1 MNKSPCYF
9 STSCMANIPLKDVLR
24 QCEEYGIYSI
34 ELSAPHPYE
43 PLEKVRELLLE
54 FRHKGFRFT
63 IHNYFPPQE
72 RDFVLNIASLDD
84 NIRSQCRN
92 LVGEALKL
100 ARVIESPIYGI
111 HMGYL
116 ADGDVDS
123 RGIFQFKPEK
133 YSRSLC
139 LKQMSAFV
147 KDTTQEISN
156 GMILILENLFPGR
169 TGNYSLGCTFDEI
182 KKIMSMV
189 PEQVG
194 LLLDLGHL
202 NVSSHILGFDKFS
215 FLEKYLT
222 EFGDTIYEVHLSEN
236 SGEADEHLP
245 VGKESW
251 QLNVLKDIC
260 DIPFH
265 KKNTRIYC
273 LEARNTYS
281 LDSLKMSLELINKYL
296 S

>member
-1 MNKSPCYF
+1 
-9 STSCMANIPLKDVLR
+9 MANIPLKDVLR
-24 QCEEYGIYSI
+24 QCEENGIYSV

-54 FRHKGFRFT
+54 YRHKGFRFT
-63 IHNYFPPQE
+63 IHNYFPPQQ

-100 ARVIESPIYGI
+100 ARDIESPIYGI

-116 ADGDVDS
+116 ADGDADS

-133 YSRSLC
+133 NSRSLC
-139 LKQMSAFV
+139 LKQMTAFI
-147 KDTTQEISN
+147 KDTTKEISN

-169 TGNYSLGCTFDEI
+169 TGNFSLGCTFEEI
-182 KKIMSMV
+182 KKIMSLV
-189 PEQVG
+189 PDQVG

-202 NVSSHILGFDKFS
+202 NISSQVLGFDKYV
-215 FLEKYLT
+215 FLDKYVAEL
-222 EFGDTIYEVHLSEN
+222 GDRIHEIHLSEN
-236 SGEADEHLP
+236 NGLEDEHLP
-245 VGKESW
+245 LKEDSW
-251 QLNVLKDIC
+251 QLKVLENIC
-260 DIPFH
+260 ASH
-265 KKNTRIYC
+265 SQKKSSRIHC
-273 LEARNTYS
+273 LEARDNFS
-281 LDSLKMSLELINKYL
+281 LNSLKMSLELINKYL